1 MSRAPRTA
9 ARPLYL
15 DCFSGAAGNMILAA
29 LLELGVPAKFVR
41 ETLRGLDIEGL
52 RLRVSQV
59 KRGALAATYVAFS
72 GPTRNARERRF
83 AAVRALLRRARLP
96 EPVREKSLAV
106 FARLAEAEAKV
117 HGIDPEKVHFHEV
130 GAVDAL
136 GDVVGVC
143 AALEHLGVDR
153 LVASP
158 LPLGRGTVETDHGR
172 LPLPAP
178 ATLELLRGVP
188 TYPAEVEW
196 ETVTPT
202 GAALLATL
210 ADGFGPMPPMTPEAQ
225 GFGAGNDRAGPL
237 PNVLRGCLGRP
248 EPALL
253 SDVVVVLETNLDDM
267 SPEHLPY
274 LLEHLMDEGALD
286 ASLQPLQM
294 KKGRPGQLLRVIAR
308 PAERDHLARRILAES
323 SAIGVRMS
331 EMPRLKLARETASV
345 DTAYGRLRVKLVRG
359 PDGVR
364 LATPEYEACARAA
377 RRCGVPLGE
386 VYREARRAAEALV

>member
-1 MSRAPRTA
+1 MSPAPRAA

-29 LLELGVPAKFVR
+29 LLDLGVAAKSLR
-41 ETLRGLDIEGL
+41 ETLRGLEIAGL
-52 RLRVSQV
+52 ELRVSRV
-59 KRGALAATYVAFS
+59 KRGALAATYVAFT
-72 GPTRNARERRF
+72 GPARNAEERRF

-106 FARLAEAEAKV
+106 FTRLAEAEAVV
-117 HGIDPEKVHFHEV
+117 HGIEPDEVHFHEV

-143 AALEHLGVDR
+143 AALEQLGVDR

-158 LPLGRGTVETDHGR
+158 LPLGRGTVETSHGR

-210 ADGFGPMPPMTPEAQ
+210 ADGFGPMPPMTPDAQ
-225 GFGAGNDRAGPL
+225 GFGAGDDRVGPL

-267 SPEHLPY
+267 NPEHLPY
-274 LLEHLMDEGALD
+274 LLEQLMDEGALD
-286 ASLQPLQM
+286 ASLQALQM

-308 PAERDHLARRILAES
+308 PADRDHLARRILAES

-331 EMPRLKLARETASV
+331 EMPRLKLERETASV
-345 DTAYGRLRVKLVRG
+345 DTAYGRLCVKLVRG
-359 PDGVR
+359 PDGAR
-364 LATPEYEACARAA
+364 LAAPEYEDCARAA
-377 RRCGVPLGE
+377 RRCGVPLAE
-386 VYREARRAAEALV
+386 VYREAQRAAEALL